1 MNNLGI
7 TMGPYRRLCRWS
19 CSSSLPEGSEL
30 AVDQPH
36 DLFTQIDRIMK
47 INELSV
53 VTNDVIAAA
62 RSTLVIGEP

>member
-1 MNNLGI
+1 MS
-7 TMGPYRRLCRWS
+7 PYRRLCRWYW
-19 CSSSLPEGSEL
+19 SSSIPEGSEL

-36 DLFTQIDRIMK
+36 DLFTQIDSIMK

>member
-1 MNNLGI
+1 
-7 TMGPYRRLCRWS
+7 MGPYRRLCRLFW
-19 CSSSLPEGSEL
+19 SSSFPEGSEL
-30 AVDQPH
+30 AVDQPQ

-47 INELSV
+47 INGLSV

>member
-1 MNNLGI
+1 MVLVEQF
-7 TMGPYRRLCRWS
+7 
-19 CSSSLPEGSEL
+19 PEGSEL

-47 INELSV
+47 INGLSV
-53 VTNDVIAAA
+53 VTNDIIAAD

>member
-1 MNNLGI
+1 MSDFVDGH
-7 TMGPYRRLCRWS
+7 GRAVFG
-19 CSSSLPEGSEL
+19 GSEL